1 VAKPLRDEPD
11 HYREI
16 PRREF
21 CLAGIRL
28 LGRHW
33 ALALG
38 TVLSLMSVGLLET
51 YPVHFVRQA
60 LELMFSD
67 APEATRSLAF
77 AIGGWY
83 VCVVLAAGMG
93 LVVSACSSQLGA
105 RIVRDLRQQTY
116 DHVQLLSAR
125 FLEDQRR
132 GDILNRVLDDISQIR
147 HAVVSPLIWLGQSV
161 ATFGFAIVF
170 LWQISW
176 ELTLLCLPIG
186 GVLVATLYVW
196 GRVCRPL
203 WRESRKAMADLW
215 GTFAENLA
223 GMREIQVFGRE
234 AYESERI
241 RDANRRVETLEVRS
255 TLLWQVSETAFGIL
269 FPLATV
275 VILWHGGLLVR
286 TQELSIA
293 DLSAFLLYAGL
304 LIRPLRGTAG
314 HYAGIQ
320 RALISAGRLAAVL
333 RRDAPVEDLPAARPL
348 SLVRG
353 RIRFENVAFAYETGR
368 SILHDFTLEIAPGE
382 VVALVGKTGA
392 GKTTVIKLLLRFYD
406 PLHGTI
412 WIDDSPLKQAT
423 LRSLR
428 KHVGV
433 VFQDPYLF
441 AKSLWDNIA
450 FGDPAAG
457 PDAIRAAARAADVDE
472 FAGDLPLGY
481 DTPIGEGGVKLS
493 QGQRQRVAIAR
504 AMLHDPRIL
513 ILDEATSALDAASEE
528 RVQAAMWRLLRDRTC
543 LIIAH
548 RLSSI
553 RGADRIVVLDGGRI
567 VEEGSY
573 ASLMGRAGA
582 FARLYEAQRWTADAG
597 DGQPASGRVGTR

>member
-1 VAKPLRDEPD
+1 
-11 HYREI
+11 
-16 PRREF
+16 
-21 CLAGIRL
+21 
-28 LGRHW
+28 
-33 ALALG
+33 
-38 TVLSLMSVGLLET
+38 
-51 YPVHFVRQA
+51 
-60 LELMFSD
+60 
-67 APEATRSLAF
+67 
-77 AIGGWY
+77 
-83 VCVVLAAGMG
+83 
-93 LVVSACSSQLGA
+93 
-105 RIVRDLRQQTY
+105 
-116 DHVQLLSAR
+116 
-125 FLEDQRR
+125 
-132 GDILNRVLDDISQIR
+132 
-147 HAVVSPLIWLGQSV
+147 
-161 ATFGFAIVF
+161 
-170 LWQISW
+170 
-176 ELTLLCLPIG
+176 
-186 GVLVATLYVW
+186 VATLYVW

-203 WRESRKAMADLW
+203 WRESRKAIADLW

-255 TLLWQVSETAFGIL
+255 TLLWHVSQTVFGVV

-275 VILWHGGLLVR
+275 LILWRGGLLVR

-304 LIRPLRGTAG
+304 LIRPLRGTAT
-314 HYAGIQ
+314 HYAAIQ
-320 RALISAGRLAAVL
+320 RALISAGRLLAIL
-333 RRDAPVEDLPAARPL
+333 RLHAPVQDVSSARPL

-368 SILHDFTLEIAPGE
+368 SVLHDFTLAIAPGE

-392 GKTTVIKLLLRFYD
+392 GKTTVIKLLLRLYD

-412 WIDDSPLKQAT
+412 WIDDSPLKQVT

-428 KHVGV
+428 THVGV

-441 AKSLWDNIA
+441 AKSLRDNIA

-472 FAGDLPLGY
+472 FAGHLPLGY

-513 ILDEATSALDAASEE
+513 ILDEATSALDAVSEE
-528 RVQAAMWRLLRDRTC
+528 RVQAAMWRLLRGRTC

-553 RGADRIVVLDGGRI
+553 RGADRIAVLDGGRI

-573 ASLMGRAGA
+573 TSLMGRGDA
-582 FARLYEAQRWTADAG
+582 FTRLYQAQLWTAEAG
-597 DGQPASGRVGTR
+597 GGQPARSRVKSR